1 MTATSQKSN
10 NTGTMFRLLSL
21 MAERSAS
28 DLYFTANSPI
38 YIKIEGE
45 MYPAT
50 QKNLDDQT
58 IHVLLREVLKP
69 KQIEKYRRT
78 FELNTAF
85 SIPKLGNFRISV
97 MRQRNSTAFVVRFIP
112 PKIPPFDTLG
122 LPQVLKKM
130 VMGKMGLILMVGTT
144 GSGKTTTLTSMLDHR
159 NSEVGGH
166 ILTIEDPIEYMFTNK
181 KSIINQREVG
191 SDTLT
196 SKIGL
201 KNALRQAPDC
211 ILIGEIRD
219 QETMAQA
226 ITYAQSGHLC
236 LATLHANNSHHAL
249 SRIITMF
256 PAENRSAL
264 LADLAS
270 SVRCIIGQ
278 RLVKK
283 MDGNRLP
290 VVEVLVNSK
299 HISDLI
305 EKGNLLGIQEAIE
318 KSMSDG
324 SQSFEQALYQ
334 LYKSGAISLDQ
345 ALEHADS
352 PNNLQ
357 WLIDNSSESR
367 SRPNEPEF

>member
-256 PAENRSAL
+256 PTENRSAL